1 MNEVNKTKKLPII
14 ILLAFIVMFL
24 GANIYR
30 RIDANR
36 LKSKKTSI
44 SCIERIK
51 DEKLN
56 DNNVSFSFKKL
67 NGVWQLLLLDSKKD
81 DEITIINNS
90 KIDEGKFYI
99 GVLNSENEIIAFDKE
114 KQDKITFV
122 TPEEGC
128 YLVRILAKNSSG
140 KCDVKVDSK
149 KGIDL
154 NYNSI
159 NGHNMGLLEK
169 NN

>member
-1 MNEVNKTKKLPII
+1 
-14 ILLAFIVMFL
+14 MFL
-24 GANIYR
+24 GANIYS

-51 DEKLN
+51 DEKFN

-67 NGVWQLLLLDSKKD
+67 NGVWQLLLLESKKD

-122 TPEEGC
+122 TPEEGF

-149 KGIDL
+149 KGVNL

-159 NGHNMGLLEK
+159 NGHYKVLLEEK
-169 NN
+169 D